1 MNQLKHL
8 ALTIIGGAFLI
19 SCASGE
25 KASLSTADT
34 SEALKNIKTMKS
46 KLEKNNVDL
55 LAHESFESGVSDLRE
70 AMDDMQEGDDEQEI
84 LTSLEESKA
93 HFQQAKTEAEKNRSQ
108 LSEGIIEARSMAH
121 SAGARATADLREK
134 LSEIDHE
141 LRDETDNFTEDLSVK
156 ELSGF
161 QKDYLALEVNAVQN
175 RQLSRFKTIIDR
187 AEDNDAEDKAP
198 KTLKQAQTDVTV
210 AENQIAQSPRDPAQ
224 YKKSVLEANKSA
236 KLLDDVMNKLMGEA
250 KGSPEQVALKLVYQE
265 RKLGKLSKTVGNL
278 QGNLAQTKT
287 ALAKTTDNL
296 ADQMSET
303 LSAKSKVAFQEAM
316 DTVRTNFDKD
326 EAEVYQQG
334 NQLILRLKK
343 LNFKS
348 GSATIPTS
356 SMDLLSKVEGIIK
369 DIEPEKIQIQGHTDS
384 TGGDALNQQLS
395 KKRAKAV
402 AEYLNSKGSNYS
414 MTPVGYG
421 ESQPIANNETAKGRK
436 LNRRVDI
443 VIDAK

>member
-1 MNQLKHL
+1 MNFFKQI
-8 ALTIIGGAFLI
+8 ALTVIGGAFLI

-25 KASLSTADT
+25 KAQLDTADT
-34 SEALKNIKTMKS
+34 QTALSNMKEMKS
-46 KLEKNNVDL
+46 QLEKDHVDL
-55 LAHESFESGVSDLRE
+55 LAHDEYEAGVADLKE
-70 AMDDMQEGDDEQEI
+70 AMEDTKEGDEDQEI
-84 LTSLEESKA
+84 LESLKMAKA
-93 HFQQAKTEAEKNRSQ
+93 HFMKAKEKANSNRSN
-108 LSEGIIEARSMAH
+108 LSEGVLEARSQAH
-121 SAGARATADLREK
+121 SAGARANAKLRDE

-141 LRDETDNFTEDLSVK
+141 LMDETDDFTDELSVK
-156 ELSGF
+156 EISQF
-161 QKDYLALEVNAVQN
+161 QKEYLALEVNAVQN
-175 RQLSRFKTIIDR
+175 RQLSRFKSIIDR
-187 AEDNDAEDKAP
+187 AENNDADDKAP
-198 KTLKQAQTDVTV
+198 KTLKQAQTDVAV
-210 AENQIAQSPRDPAQ
+210 AENQIAQSPRDPSQ

-278 QGNLAQTKT
+278 QGNLAETKT
-287 ALAKTTDNL
+287 ALAKTTDSL

-316 DTVRTNFDKD
+316 DAVRKNFDKE

-334 NQLILRLKK
+334 NQLILRLKNM
-343 LNFKS
+343 NFKS
-348 GSATIPTS
+348 GSASIPTA

-402 AEYLNSKGSNYS
+402 AEYFSSKGSDYD

-421 ESQPIANNETAKGRK
+421 ESQPIANNETAKGRQK
-436 LNRRVDI
+436 NRRVDI